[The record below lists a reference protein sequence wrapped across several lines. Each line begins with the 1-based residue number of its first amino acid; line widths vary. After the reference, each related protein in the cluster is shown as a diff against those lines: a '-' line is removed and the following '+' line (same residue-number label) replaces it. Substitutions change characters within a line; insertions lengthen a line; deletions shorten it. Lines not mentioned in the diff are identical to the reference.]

1 MKPLIIIVAM
11 LLLPSCGTVPVDV
24 SYSGAAGGHTFKV
37 GYSGKEGVG
46 GVINNRYPGRFDGN
60 DPGGGRA
67 GKELSRA
74 EQADEQQSPD
84 GRR

>member
-11 LLLPSCGTVPVDV
+11 LLLPSCGTMPVDV

-46 GVINNRYPGRFDGN
+46 VVINQ
-60 DPGGGRA
+60 
-67 GKELSRA
+67 K
-74 EQADEQQSPD
+74 
-84 GRR
+84 